1 MALSNAS
8 GRTIASVIGK
18 VVAWLVAV
26 LIILLAAI
34 ALFIFT
40 FDWNRA
46 RPLIDDKVSAAIGRP
61 FTINGD
67 LTVRWHRAAGETG
80 WRAWVLWL
88 TFAARN
94 ITIANPDWA
103 KQRYFATLEQIDFQV
118 KMLPLLTH
126 DIVIPTINLVSPSVD
141 LERLADGRNNWTFKF
156 KSSAH
161 PLAWKLDLHDIRLDK
176 GNIAL
181 SDQQKGLVMQVT
193 VNTLGHAI
201 PIGEVL
207 KQQENKS
214 RSASAETVGKR
225 GAQQLSKQAR
235 AAASAT
241 SPTSATSGASAPPA
255 APASVASVGKPAA
268 SGSAAPASPQTNE
281 PQYGIGWTA
290 TGSYHH
296 SPLSG
301 SGKLGGVLALQD
313 ASRPV
318 PVQADVKAG
327 DLHVALVGTVT
338 DPAHLAA
345 VDLRLW
351 LQGSSLDRLYQ
362 LTGITLPKTPPY
374 ATEGHLTGNI
384 QPGNSVFRYEKF
396 SSRVG
401 GSDLSGTLVY
411 TQRKPRPLLKGD
423 AVSNLLQFKD
433 LAPVVGADSNASK
446 AKRGDTARQPANK
459 ALPVEGFRTE
469 RWSAIDA
476 DVKFT
481 GRRIV
486 KDPALPITDL
496 YTHIVM
502 TDGVLSLQPLKF
514 GVAGGSIASDL
525 HLDGRERP
533 LKARASTRVRGLKLK
548 QLLPTMKT
556 MQSALGEV
564 NGDAQL
570 SATGNTPAALAASSN
585 GEVKLLVTDGTLSRL
600 LMEAAGLNVANV
612 VYEKMY
618 GNRNVHINC
627 AAADFVVTDG
637 VLDSHAFALDTD
649 DAVINVDGKV
659 DMKNETMNL
668 GIHPHT
674 KGFRIFSLRSP
685 LYVKGTFKNPH
696 VGVNATALA
705 VRGGAMVGLGLINPF
720 AALIPLIAPSNH
732 KPLPCQQL
740 IAAMQSQ
747 QPSAPP
753 PGQRKKSKGLRLP
766 PGTPVSDAAHPS
778 GPTLP
783 LPKATH

>member
-18 VVAWLVAV
+18 VLAWLVAV
-26 LIILLAAI
+26 LIILIAAI

-46 RPLIDDKVSAAIGRP
+46 RPLVDDKVSAAIGRP
-61 FTINGD
+61 FAINGD

-80 WRAWVLWL
+80 WRAWVLWP
-88 TFAARN
+88 TFVARN
-94 ITIANPDWA
+94 ITIANPDWT
-103 KQRYFATLEQIDFQV
+103 KQRYFATLDQIDFQV

-181 SDQQKGLVMQVT
+181 SDQQKGLAMQVT
-193 VNTLGHAI
+193 VNTLGQAI

-235 AAASAT
+235 TAASAT
-241 SPTSATSGASAPPA
+241 SATSGVSAAPA
-255 APASVASVGKPAA
+255 APASAASGGKPAA
-268 SGSAAPASPQTNE
+268 SATAAPASPQTNE

-374 ATEGHLTGNI
+374 ATEGHLTGNL

-401 GSDLSGTLVY
+401 GSDLGGTLVY

-423 AVSNLLQFKD
+423 VVSNLLQFKD

-446 AKRGDTARQPANK
+446 ARRGDTARQPANK

-533 LKARASTRVRGLKLK
+533 LKARATTRVRGLKLK
-548 QLLPTMKT
+548 QLLPTVKT

-649 DAVINVDGKV
+649 DAVINIDGKV

-753 PGQRKKSKGLRLP
+753 PGQRKQSKGLRLP
-766 PGTPVSDAAHPS
+766 PGTPVSDAPQS
-778 GPTLP
+778 PGPTLP
-783 LPKATH
+783 LSKATH

>member
-8 GRTIASVIGK
+8 GMTIASVTGK
-18 VVAWLVAV
+18 VLAWLVAV
-26 LIILLAAI
+26 LIILIAAI
-34 ALFIFT
+34 ALFIFM

-61 FTINGD
+61 FAINGD

-80 WRAWVLWL
+80 WRAWVLWP

-103 KQRYFATLEQIDFQV
+103 KQRYFATLDEIDFQV
-118 KMLPLLTH
+118 KMLPLLAH
-126 DIVIPTINLVSPSVD
+126 DIVIPTINLVGPSVD
-141 LERLADGRNNWTFKF
+141 LERLADGRNNWTFKL

-176 GNIAL
+176 GDIAL
-181 SDQQKGLVMQVT
+181 SDQQKGLAMQAT

-235 AAASAT
+235 AAASA
-241 SPTSATSGASAPPA
+241 AAA
-255 APASVASVGKPAA
+255 APASTASGGQPAA
-268 SGSAAPASPQTNE
+268 SATAAATQQKSE

-296 SPLSG
+296 SALSG

-318 PVQADVKAG
+318 PVQADVRAG

-362 LTGITLPKTPPY
+362 LTGITLPQTPPY
-374 ATEGHLTGNI
+374 ATEGRLTGNI

-401 GSDLSGTLVY
+401 GSDLGGTLVY
-411 TQRKPRPLLKGD
+411 TQRQPRPLLKGD
-423 AVSNLLQFKD
+423 VVSNLLQFKD

-446 AKRGDTARQPANK
+446 ARRGDTARQPANK

-476 DVKFT
+476 DVTFT
-481 GRRIV
+481 GRRII

-533 LKARASTRVRGLKLK
+533 LKARAATRVRGLKLK
-548 QLLPTMKT
+548 QLLPTVKT

-600 LMEAAGLNVANV
+600 LLEAAGLNVANV

-618 GNRNVHINC
+618 GNRIVHINC

-659 DMKNETMNL
+659 DMKNETIDL

-674 KGFRIFSLRSP
+674 KGFRIFTLRSP
-685 LYVKGTFKNPH
+685 LYVKGSFKSPH
-696 VGVNATALA
+696 VGVNPTALA
-705 VRGGAMVGLGLINPF
+705 LRGGAMVGLGLINPF

-747 QPSAPP
+747 QPTAPP

-766 PGTPVSDAAHPS
+766 PGTPVSDAPRSSAPA
-778 GPTLP
+778 LP

>member
-18 VVAWLVAV
+18 VLAWLVAV
-26 LIILLAAI
+26 LIILIAAI

-46 RPLIDDKVSAAIGRP
+46 RPLVDDKVSAAIGRP
-61 FTINGD
+61 FAINGD
-67 LTVRWHRAAGETG
+67 LTVRWHRAAGENG
-80 WRAWVLWL
+80 WRAWVLWP
-88 TFAARN
+88 TFVARN
-94 ITIANPDWA
+94 ITIANPDWT
-103 KQRYFATLEQIDFQV
+103 KQRYFATLDQIDFQV

-181 SDQQKGLVMQVT
+181 SDQQKGLAMQVT
-193 VNTLGHAI
+193 VNTLGQAI

-235 AAASAT
+235 TAASAT
-241 SPTSATSGASAPPA
+241 SATSGVSAAPA
-255 APASVASVGKPAA
+255 APASAASGGKPAA
-268 SGSAAPASPQTNE
+268 SATAAPASPQTNE

-374 ATEGHLTGNI
+374 ATEGHLTGNL

-401 GSDLSGTLVY
+401 GSDLGGTLVY

-423 AVSNLLQFKD
+423 VVSNLLQFKD

-446 AKRGDTARQPANK
+446 ARRGDTARQPANK

-533 LKARASTRVRGLKLK
+533 LKARATTRVRGLKLK
-548 QLLPTMKT
+548 QLLPTVKT

-649 DAVINVDGKV
+649 DAVINIDGKV

-674 KGFRIFSLRSP
+674 KGFRIFTLRSP

-753 PGQRKKSKGLRLP
+753 PGRRKQSKGLRLP
-766 PGTPVSDAAHPS
+766 PGTPVSDAPQS
-778 GPTLP
+778 PGPTLP
-783 LPKATH
+783 LSKATH

>member
-18 VVAWLVAV
+18 VLAWLVAV
-26 LIILLAAI
+26 LIILIAAI

-46 RPLIDDKVSAAIGRP
+46 RPLVDDKVSAAIGRP
-61 FTINGD
+61 FAINGD

-80 WRAWVLWL
+80 WRAWVLWP
-88 TFAARN
+88 TFVARN
-94 ITIANPDWA
+94 ITIANPDWT
-103 KQRYFATLEQIDFQV
+103 KQRYFATLDQIDFQV

-193 VNTLGHAI
+193 VNTLGQAI

-235 AAASAT
+235 TAASAT
-241 SPTSATSGASAPPA
+241 SATSGVSATPA
-255 APASVASVGKPAA
+255 APASAA
-268 SGSAAPASPQTNE
+268 SGGKPEASATAAPASPQTNE

-318 PVQADVKAG
+318 QVQADVKAG

-401 GSDLSGTLVY
+401 GSDLGGTLVY

-423 AVSNLLQFKD
+423 VVSNLLQFKD

-446 AKRGDTARQPANK
+446 ARRGDTARQPANK

-533 LKARASTRVRGLKLK
+533 LKARATTRVRGLKLK
-548 QLLPTMKT
+548 QLLPTVKT

-649 DAVINVDGKV
+649 DAVINIDGKV

-674 KGFRIFSLRSP
+674 KGFRIFTLRSP

-753 PGQRKKSKGLRLP
+753 PGQRKQSKGLRLP
-766 PGTPVSDAAHPS
+766 PGTPVSDAPQS
-778 GPTLP
+778 PGPTLP
-783 LPKATH
+783 LSKATH

>member
-18 VVAWLVAV
+18 VLAWLVAV
-26 LIILLAAI
+26 LIILIAAI

-46 RPLIDDKVSAAIGRP
+46 RPLVDDKVSAAIGRP
-61 FTINGD
+61 FAINGD

-80 WRAWVLWL
+80 WRAWVLWP
-88 TFAARN
+88 TFVARN
-94 ITIANPDWA
+94 ITIANPDWT
-103 KQRYFATLEQIDFQV
+103 KQRYFATLDQIDFQV

-193 VNTLGHAI
+193 VNTLGQAI

-235 AAASAT
+235 TAASAT
-241 SPTSATSGASAPPA
+241 SATSGVSAAPA
-255 APASVASVGKPAA
+255 APASAASGGKPAA
-268 SGSAAPASPQTNE
+268 SATAAPASPQTNE

-374 ATEGHLTGNI
+374 ATEGHLTGNL

-401 GSDLSGTLVY
+401 GSDLNGTLVY
-411 TQRKPRPLLKGD
+411 TQRKPRPLLRGD
-423 AVSNLLQFKD
+423 VVSNLLQFKD

-514 GVAGGSIASDL
+514 GVAGGSISSDL

-533 LKARASTRVRGLKLK
+533 LKARATTRVRGLKLK
-548 QLLPTMKT
+548 QLLPTVKT

-649 DAVINVDGKV
+649 DAVINIDGKV

-674 KGFRIFSLRSP
+674 KGFRIFTLRSP

-766 PGTPVSDAAHPS
+766 PGTPVSDAPQS
-778 GPTLP
+778 PGPTLP
-783 LPKATH
+783 LSKATH

>member
-18 VVAWLVAV
+18 VLAWLVAV
-26 LIILLAAI
+26 LIILIAAI

-46 RPLIDDKVSAAIGRP
+46 RPLVDDKVSAAIGRP
-61 FTINGD
+61 FAINGD

-80 WRAWVLWL
+80 WRAWVLWP
-88 TFAARN
+88 TFVARN
-94 ITIANPDWA
+94 ITIANPDWT
-103 KQRYFATLEQIDFQV
+103 KQRYFATLDQIDFQV

-181 SDQQKGLVMQVT
+181 SDQQKGLAMQVT
-193 VNTLGHAI
+193 VNTLGQAI

-235 AAASAT
+235 SAASAT
-241 SPTSATSGASAPPA
+241 SATSGVSAAPA
-255 APASVASVGKPAA
+255 APASAASGGKPAA
-268 SGSAAPASPQTNE
+268 SATAAPASPQTNE

-374 ATEGHLTGNI
+374 ATEGHLTGNL

-401 GSDLSGTLVY
+401 GSDLGGTLVY

-423 AVSNLLQFKD
+423 VVSNLLQFKD

-446 AKRGDTARQPANK
+446 ARRGDTARQPANK

-533 LKARASTRVRGLKLK
+533 LKARATTRVRGLKLK
-548 QLLPTMKT
+548 QLLPTVKT

-649 DAVINVDGKV
+649 DAVINIDGKV

-674 KGFRIFSLRSP
+674 KGFRIFTLRSP

-766 PGTPVSDAAHPS
+766 PGTPVSDAPQS
-778 GPTLP
+778 PGPTLP
-783 LPKATH
+783 LSKATH

>member
-18 VVAWLVAV
+18 VLAWLVAV
-26 LIILLAAI
+26 LIILIAAI

-46 RPLIDDKVSAAIGRP
+46 RPLVDDKVSAAIGRP
-61 FTINGD
+61 FAINGD

-80 WRAWVLWL
+80 WRAWVLWP
-88 TFAARN
+88 TFVARN
-94 ITIANPDWA
+94 ITIANPDWT
-103 KQRYFATLEQIDFQV
+103 KQRYFATLDQIDFQV

-193 VNTLGHAI
+193 VNTLGQAI

-235 AAASAT
+235 TAASAT
-241 SPTSATSGASAPPA
+241 SATSGVSAAPA
-255 APASVASVGKPAA
+255 APASAASGGKPAA
-268 SGSAAPASPQTNE
+268 SATAAPASPQTNE

-401 GSDLSGTLVY
+401 GSDLGGTLVY

-423 AVSNLLQFKD
+423 VVSNLLQFKD

-446 AKRGDTARQPANK
+446 ARRGDTARQPANK

-476 DVKFT
+476 DVKFM

-649 DAVINVDGKV
+649 DAVINIDGKV

-766 PGTPVSDAAHPS
+766 PGTPVSDAPQS
-778 GPTLP
+778 PGPTLP
-783 LPKATH
+783 LSKATH

>member
-18 VVAWLVAV
+18 VLAWLVAV
-26 LIILLAAI
+26 LIILIAAI

-46 RPLIDDKVSAAIGRP
+46 RPLVDDKVSAAIGRP
-61 FTINGD
+61 FAINGD

-80 WRAWVLWL
+80 WRAWVLWP
-88 TFAARN
+88 TFVARN
-94 ITIANPDWA
+94 ITIANPDWT
-103 KQRYFATLEQIDFQV
+103 KQRYFATLDQIDFQV

-181 SDQQKGLVMQVT
+181 SDQQKGLAMQVT
-193 VNTLGHAI
+193 VNTLGQAI

-235 AAASAT
+235 TAASAT
-241 SPTSATSGASAPPA
+241 SATSGVSAAPA
-255 APASVASVGKPAA
+255 APASAASGGKPAA
-268 SGSAAPASPQTNE
+268 SATAAPASPQTNE

-384 QPGNSVFRYEKF
+384 QPRNSVFRYEKF

-423 AVSNLLQFKD
+423 VVSNLLQFKD

-533 LKARASTRVRGLKLK
+533 LKARATTRVRGLKLK
-548 QLLPTMKT
+548 QLLPTVKT

-649 DAVINVDGKV
+649 DAVINIDGKV

-674 KGFRIFSLRSP
+674 KGFRIFTLRSP

-766 PGTPVSDAAHPS
+766 PGTPVSDAPQS
-778 GPTLP
+778 PGPTLP
-783 LPKATH
+783 LSKATH

>member
-18 VVAWLVAV
+18 VLAWLVAV
-26 LIILLAAI
+26 LIILIAAI

-46 RPLIDDKVSAAIGRP
+46 RPLVDDKVSAAIGRP
-61 FTINGD
+61 FAINGD

-80 WRAWVLWL
+80 WRAWVLWP
-88 TFAARN
+88 TFVARN
-94 ITIANPDWA
+94 ITIANPDWT
-103 KQRYFATLEQIDFQV
+103 KQRYFATLDQIDFQV

-176 GNIAL
+176 GNITL

-193 VNTLGHAI
+193 VNTLGQAI

-235 AAASAT
+235 TAASAT
-241 SPTSATSGASAPPA
+241 SATSGVSAAPA
-255 APASVASVGKPAA
+255 APASAASGGKPAA
-268 SGSAAPASPQTNE
+268 SATAAPASPQTNE

-313 ASRPV
+313 PSRPV

-401 GSDLSGTLVY
+401 GSDLGGTLVY
-411 TQRKPRPLLKGD
+411 TQRKPRPLLRGD
-423 AVSNLLQFKD
+423 VVSNLLQFKD

-446 AKRGDTARQPANK
+446 ARRGDTARQPANK

-533 LKARASTRVRGLKLK
+533 LKARATTRVRGLKLR
-548 QLLPTMKT
+548 QLLPTVKT

-649 DAVINVDGKV
+649 DAVINIDGKV

-674 KGFRIFSLRSP
+674 KGFRIFTLRSP

-766 PGTPVSDAAHPS
+766 PGTPVSDAPQS
-778 GPTLP
+778 PGPTLP
-783 LPKATH
+783 LSKATH

>member
-18 VVAWLVAV
+18 VLAWLVAV
-26 LIILLAAI
+26 LIILIAAI

-46 RPLIDDKVSAAIGRP
+46 RPLVDDKVSAAIGRP
-61 FTINGD
+61 FAINGD

-80 WRAWVLWL
+80 WRAWVLWP
-88 TFAARN
+88 TFVARN

-103 KQRYFATLEQIDFQV
+103 KQRYFATLDQIDFQV

-181 SDQQKGLVMQVT
+181 SDQQKGLAMQVT
-193 VNTLGHAI
+193 VNTLGQAI

-235 AAASAT
+235 TAASAT
-241 SPTSATSGASAPPA
+241 SATSGVSAAPA
-255 APASVASVGKPAA
+255 APASAASGGKPAA
-268 SGSAAPASPQTNE
+268 SATAAPALPQTNE

-401 GSDLSGTLVY
+401 GSDLGGTLVY

-423 AVSNLLQFKD
+423 VVSNLLQFKD

-446 AKRGDTARQPANK
+446 ARRGDTARQPANK

-533 LKARASTRVRGLKLK
+533 LKARATTRVRGLKLK
-548 QLLPTMKT
+548 QLLPTVKT

-649 DAVINVDGKV
+649 DAVINIDGKV

-674 KGFRIFSLRSP
+674 KGFRIFTLRSP

-766 PGTPVSDAAHPS
+766 PGTPVSDAPQS
-778 GPTLP
+778 PGPTLP
-783 LPKATH
+783 LSKATH

>member
-8 GRTIASVIGK
+8 GMTIAKVTGK

-26 LIILLAAI
+26 LIILIAAI

-46 RPLIDDKVSAAIGRP
+46 RPMVDDKVSAAIGRP
-61 FTINGD
+61 FAINGD
-67 LTVRWHRAAGETG
+67 LTVRWHRATGETG
-80 WRAWVLWL
+80 WRAWVPWP

-103 KQRYFATLEQIDFQV
+103 KQRYFATLDQIDFQV
-118 KMLPLLTH
+118 KLLPLLTH

-176 GNIAL
+176 GDIAL
-181 SDQQKGLVMQVT
+181 SDQQKGLAMQAT

-207 KQQENKS
+207 KQQESKS
-214 RSASAETVGKR
+214 RSASAETVGKQ
-225 GAQQLSKQAR
+225 GAQQLSRQAR
-235 AAASAT
+235 AAASA
-241 SPTSATSGASAPPA
+241 ASAA
-255 APASVASVGKPAA
+255 
-268 SGSAAPASPQTNE
+268 SAAPASTASSGQPAASGTTASAAQQKSE
-281 PQYGIGWTA
+281 PQYGIGWTV
-290 TGSYHH
+290 TGSYRH
-296 SPLSG
+296 SALSG

-318 PVQADVKAG
+318 PVQADVRAG

-362 LTGITLPKTPPY
+362 LTGITLPQTPPY

-401 GSDLSGTLVY
+401 GSDLGGTLVY
-411 TQRKPRPLLKGD
+411 TQRQPRPLLKGEV
-423 AVSNLLQFKD
+423 VSNLLQFKD

-446 AKRGDTARQPANK
+446 ARRGETARQPSNK

-481 GRRIV
+481 GRRII
-486 KDPALPITDL
+486 KDPALPVTDL

-525 HLDGRERP
+525 HLDGRARP

-548 QLLPTMKT
+548 QLLPTAKT

-600 LMEAAGLNVANV
+600 LLEAAGLNVANV
-612 VYEKMY
+612 VYEKLY
-618 GNRNVHINC
+618 GNRVVHINC
-627 AAADFVVTDG
+627 AVADFVVTDG

-659 DMKNETMNL
+659 DMKNETMDL

-674 KGFRIFSLRSP
+674 KGFRIFTLRSP
-685 LYVKGTFKNPH
+685 LYVKGTFKKPH
-696 VGVNATALA
+696 VGVNPTALA
-705 VRGGAMVGLGLINPF
+705 LRGGAMVGLGLINPF

-747 QPSAPP
+747 QPTAPP
-753 PGQRKKSKGLRLP
+753 PGQRKKSNGLRLP
-766 PGTPVSDAAHPS
+766 PGTPVSNAPHSSAL
-778 GPTLP
+778 GLP

>member
-1 MALSNAS
+1 MAQLNAS
-8 GRTIASVIGK
+8 GMTIARMAGK

-26 LIILLAAI
+26 LIILIAAI
-34 ALFIFT
+34 AMFIFT

-46 RPLIDDKVSAAIGRP
+46 RPMVDDKVSAAIGRA

-67 LTVRWHRAAGETG
+67 LTVSWHRASGETG
-80 WRAWVLWL
+80 WRARVLWP

-94 ITIANPDWA
+94 ITIANPDWT
-103 KQRYFATLEQIDFQV
+103 KQRYFATLDEIDFQV
-118 KMLPLLTH
+118 KLLPLLTH
-126 DIVIPTINLVSPSVD
+126 DIVIPTINLVRPSID
-141 LERLADGRNNWTFKF
+141 LERVADGRNNWTFKL

-161 PLAWKLDLHDIRLDK
+161 PLEWKLDLHDIRLDQ

-181 SDQQKGLVMQVT
+181 SDQPQDVAMQAT

-214 RSASAETVGKR
+214 RSASADVVGKR
-225 GAQQLSKQAR
+225 GAQKLSTQAQ
-235 AAASAT
+235 AAASA
-241 SPTSATSGASAPPA
+241 ASA
-255 APASVASVGKPAA
+255 ASA
-268 SGSAAPASPQTNE
+268 SGVSAAPITPGSPASAGQPPASGTAAAVTQPKSE

-290 TGSYHH
+290 TGSYKH
-296 SPLSG
+296 SALSG

-327 DLHVALVGTVT
+327 DLHVSLVGTVT

-351 LQGSSLDRLYQ
+351 LQGSSLDRLYP
-362 LTGITLPKTPPY
+362 LTGITLPQTPPY

-384 QPGNSVFRYEKF
+384 KAGGSVFRYEKF

-401 GSDLSGTLVY
+401 GSDLDGTLIY
-411 TQRKPRPLLKGD
+411 TQRAPRPLLTGEV
-423 AVSNLLQFKD
+423 VSNLLQFKD

-446 AKRGDTARQPANK
+446 ARRGDTARQPANK

-469 RWSAIDA
+469 RWKAIDA

-502 TDGVLSLQPLKF
+502 IDGVLSLEPLKF
-514 GVAGGSIASDL
+514 GVAGGAIASDL

-533 LKARASTRVRGLKLK
+533 LKARASTRVRHLKLK
-548 QLLPTMKT
+548 QLLPTVKT

-570 SATGNTPAALAASSN
+570 SATGNTPAALAASAN
-585 GEVKLLVTDGTLSRL
+585 GEVKLLVTDGVLSRL

-612 VYEKMY
+612 VYEKLY
-618 GNRNVHINC
+618 GDRTVHINC

-649 DAVINVDGKV
+649 DAVINIDGKV
-659 DMKNETMNL
+659 NMKNETMDL
-668 GIHPHT
+668 GVHPHT
-674 KGFRIFSLRSP
+674 KGFRIFTLRSP

-696 VGVNATALA
+696 VGVNPTALA
-705 VRGGAMVGLGLINPF
+705 LRGGAMVGLGIVNPF
-720 AALIPLIAPSNH
+720 AALIPLIAPSNN

-747 QPSAPP
+747 QPTAPP
-753 PGQRKKSKGLRLP
+753 PGQRKKAKGLRLP
-766 PGTPVSDAAHPS
+766 PGTPVGDATRS
-778 GPTLP
+778 SVLGMP
-783 LPKATH
+783 LPKTTR

>member
-8 GRTIASVIGK
+8 GMTIARVIGK

-26 LIILLAAI
+26 LIVLIAAI
-34 ALFIFT
+34 ALFIVT

-61 FTINGD
+61 FAINGD

-80 WRAWVLWL
+80 WRAWVPWP

-103 KQRYFATLEQIDFQV
+103 KQRHFATLDEIDFQV

-126 DIVIPTINLVSPSVD
+126 DIVIPTINLVGPSVD
-141 LERLADGRNNWTFKF
+141 LERLADGRNNWGFKF

-176 GNIAL
+176 GDIAL
-181 SDQQKGLVMQVT
+181 SDQQKGLVMQAT

-207 KQQENKS
+207 RQQENTS

-235 AAASAT
+235 AAASA
-241 SPTSATSGASAPPA
+241 ASAAPA
-255 APASVASVGKPAA
+255 APAMAASGGQPAA
-268 SGSAAPASPQTNE
+268 SGTPAAAAPPTSE

-374 ATEGHLTGNI
+374 ATEGHLTGRI

-411 TQRKPRPLLKGD
+411 TQRRPRPLLNGD
-423 AVSNLLQFKD
+423 VVSNLLQFKD
-433 LAPVVGADSNASK
+433 LAPVVGADSNTSK
-446 AKRGDTARQPANK
+446 ATRGETARQPPNK

-481 GRRIV
+481 GRRII

-548 QLLPTMKT
+548 QLLPTVKT

-600 LMEAAGLNVANV
+600 LLEAAGLNVANV

-618 GNRNVHINC
+618 GNRIVHINC

-659 DMKNETMNL
+659 DMKNETMDL

-674 KGFRIFSLRSP
+674 KGFRIFTLRSP
-685 LYVKGTFKNPH
+685 LYVKGTFKRPH
-696 VGVNATALA
+696 VGVNPTALA
-705 VRGGAMVGLGLINPF
+705 VRGGAMVGLGLLNPF

-747 QPSAPP
+747 RPTAPP
-753 PGQRKKSKGLRLP
+753 PGQRKKSNGLRLP
-766 PGTPVSDAAHPS
+766 PGTPVSDAAHSSAPA
-778 GPTLP
+778 LP